1 MTNKRILIIDDE
13 PGISEIVKIAL
24 KAIAGW
30 EVLVAASG
38 KEGIN
43 MAIAEMPDAILLDL
57 MMPEMDGIA
66 TLEEMQTHAV
76 LQSIPTILLTAK
88 TQTSEQKQF
97 AELAITGVIT
107 KPFKAPDLV
116 QQMRYLLNW

>member
-1 MTNKRILIIDDE
+1 MMNKRVLMIDDE

-30 EVLVAASG
+30 EVLVATSG
-38 KEGIN
+38 QEGIAK
-43 MAIAEMPDAILLDL
+43 AIAELPDAILLDV

-66 TLEEMQTHAV
+66 TFAQMQAHPN

-88 TQTSEQKQF
+88 AQTTEQNQF
-97 AELAITGVIT
+97 TNLAIMGVIT

-116 QQMRYLLNW
+116 KQMRSLLNW